1 MGKILYRQGIMILC
15 SNLIPKFLPRYQRM
29 RADKKSQSTIKA
41 PLENLWVNMKLYPD
55 FSTDQSSV
63 KYCFEQN

>member
-1 MGKILYRQGIMILC
+1 M
-15 SNLIPKFLPRYQRM
+15 F
-29 RADKKSQSTIKA
+29 TIKNFLYPNFMA
-41 PLENLWVNMKLYPD
+41 PLENLWVNMKLYPY